1 MPTNI
6 KNNSSSI
13 RSIFGGAAG
22 GGNPD
27 HSDIMRAEN
36 DSNRYYEGMLPNLN
50 VTKKE
55 CKLLSFIY
63 LSRT

>member
-13 RSIFGGAAG
+13 RSIFGGGAD

-27 HSDIMRAEN
+27 QSDIMRAGN
-36 DSNRYYEGMLPNLN
+36 DSNRYYDGMLPNLN

-55 CKLLSFIY
+55 CKFFSYDLY
-63 LSRT
+63 RT